1 MMIFGL
7 IIKEIRHRKVNFILS
22 VLAVVTAAALFI
34 SFFTAAKT
42 SERET
47 ARLMFTMG
55 FNVHIVSKDAN
66 INEFLLTGLSD
77 RTMPQEYLDKLA
89 TQKAVSYNHLL
100 ASLQKKISW
109 RGVEVIVTG
118 LAPEICPPRLPSEDR
133 SGGGKKSPISY
144 QIEPGNLFVGFRV
157 AQALGLKEGNTVEIP
172 SGMPDSTGRLTPGIE
187 GKTLNVAKCL
197 AESGS
202 TDDIRIQCNLRDAQ
216 DILKMP
222 GQISEIQAVD
232 CLCFAPAGDPVSVL
246 RKEIGSLLPDTQVF
260 HTRTIASARTRTR
273 QMVRDFF
280 AVIMP
285 LIVIACGLSVG
296 VLAAI
301 NVRDRQQEI
310 GIMRALGYGS
320 GQITTLFLGKAVVI
334 GAIGAAIGFLTGTFL
349 AMKFGPDVFKMTA
362 QAAIKPEPILLVI
375 LLIFAPL
382 FAAVSSFIPAMIAV
396 TYDPAVTLR
405 EE

>member
-1 MMIFGL
+1 MIFGL
-7 IIKEIRHRKVNFILS
+7 ILKEIRHRKVSFLLS
-22 VLAVVTAAALFI
+22 VLAVVTAVTLFI

-47 ARLMFTMG
+47 ARLMLTMG

-66 INEFLLTGLSD
+66 INEFLLTGLAD

-89 TQKAVSYNHLL
+89 NQKAVSYNHLL
-100 ASLQKKISW
+100 AGLQKKISW

-118 LAPEICPPRLPSEDR
+118 LAPEVCPPGS
-133 SGGGKKSPISY
+133 KKSPISY
-144 QIEPGNLFVGFRV
+144 QIEPGNLYVGYRV
-157 AQALGLKEGNTVEIP
+157 AQTLDIKEDDTIE
-172 SGMPDSTGRLTPGIE
+172 IE
-187 GKTLNVAKCL
+187 GKTFKAAKCL
-197 AESGS
+197 AESGN
-202 TDDIRIQCNLRDAQ
+202 TDDIRVQCYLRDAQ

-260 HTRTIASARTRTR
+260 HTRTIASARTKTR

-310 GIMRALGYGS
+310 GIMRALGYRS

-349 AMKFGPDVFKMTA
+349 AAKFGPDVFKMTA
-362 QAAIKPEPILLVI
+362 QAVIKPEPILLVI
-375 LLIFAPL
+375 GLIFAPL